1 MSYYPIRFLLVLS
14 SAIFNAGLPAQTP
27 GPENETPGSVH
38 LFNGKDLSGFYT
50 FLRGRGRDVDP
61 KQVFTVRDGLLRI
74 SGEEWGCITS
84 KDEFENYRLIVEFK
98 WGELTHAPRV
108 PNARDSGVLVHS
120 VGEDGAY
127 GGVWMTSIECQVIEG
142 GTGDVLVVG
151 DDSEQFAV
159 TCEAA
164 PERQGDCPVY
174 RPGGA
179 PVTLHKGRVNWYG
192 RDPEWQDVKG
202 FRGKSD
208 VEKPV
213 GEWNRYECIA
223 EGDTMTVILNGVT
236 VNRCYDVRPSK
247 GRIQVQSEGAEL
259 FIRRID
265 VVPLAAAPGR

>member
-1 MSYYPIRFLLVLS
+1 MSHGFARFFLVS
-14 SAIFNAGLPAQTP
+14 SIAIISGGALAQTP
-27 GPENETPGSVH
+27 GPEAEFPDAIH

-50 FLRGRGRDVDP
+50 FLKGHGRDVDP
-61 KQVFTVRDGLLRI
+61 KRVFTVADGVLRI

-84 KDEFENYRLIVEFK
+84 ADEFEDYRLIVEFK

-120 VGEDGAY
+120 IGKDGAY
-127 GGVWMTSIECQVIEG
+127 GGVWMTSIECQMIEG

-151 DDSEQFAV
+151 DGSEQFAA

-164 PERQGDCPVY
+164 AERAGDCPVY
-174 RPGGA
+174 QPGGA
-179 PVTLHKGRVNWYG
+179 PVTLHQGRVNWFG

-202 FRGKSD
+202 FRGKND

-213 GEWNRYECIA
+213 GKWNRYECVA
-223 EGDTMTVILNGVT
+223 EDDTLTVILNGVT

-259 FIRRID
+259 FVRRID
-265 VVPLAAAPGR
+265 LVPLAAAPGR